1 MVVAMVLVAFQVL
14 SSAASSYLFLKR
26 AHAVY
31 FQHKIVKHTFSFLW
45 LVGVGT
51 SCAVFSGPLHNYLE
65 IADTEH
71 CIRIQDVGALSIAFM
86 DPILFDTFIYIAVM
100 YKILTTHQMR
110 VVGWKALCCWTALP
124 HFSRAV
130 LQGGQQYYL

>member
-1 MVVAMVLVAFQVL
+1 MVMVAFQVL

-31 FQHKIVKHTFSFLW
+31 FKHKIVKYTFSFLW

-51 SCAVFSGPLHNYLE
+51 SCAVFFGSLHNWVE
-65 IADTEH
+65 IADTKH
-71 CIRIQDVGALSIAFM
+71 CVRIQDVGALSIAFM
-86 DPILFDTFIYIAVM
+86 DPMLFDTLIYIAVT
-100 YKILTTHQMR
+100 YKILTTHQMG
-110 VVGWKALCCWTALP
+110 VVGWKTLCCWTALP

-130 LQGGQQYYL
+130 LQGSQQYYL